1 MNKYVTLENLKYYH
15 KLNMKSMKALLE
27 LYYDGITNCPHCG
40 APIQKEQCDY
50 CGTNFMKW
58 YEVE

>member
-27 LYYDGITNCPHCG
+27 LYHDGITNCPHCG